1 MITKKLDEYLKE
13 AFFHND
19 LAGLAIG
26 VTVGPDS
33 PLECRGLNYKNAA
46 GYKNFITKEPL
57 QADNIFHVASVTKL
71 FVGTSVMMLY
81 ERGLLELDWP
91 VVKIIPWLLIDDKR
105 YKDITIRQLL
115 THTAGLTDVSDYGW
129 DKPEFDEAALRRYV
143 QSDEVVKSKLLWNP
157 LERKFKYS
165 NIGYEILGT
174 IIAEIAGVSFE
185 EFVSENILKPLQ
197 MTNTTLL
204 TFERAA
210 GSLNLEDLGKV
221 NMAMPH
227 TKDQEKH
234 IILEKQ
240 YPYNRAHGPSSTI
253 TTNLTDLEKWARAN
267 IEKRILKEES
277 YAEIWRPQAQVP
289 NNGEHIGLSWFIR
302 EQNGYTLYGHE
313 GNDDGFRASFWICP
327 QLDLHIAVESNISK
341 APVKGINKKILN
353 IMTSA

>member
-1 MITKKLDEYLKE
+1 MITKKLDEYLKD
-13 AFFHND
+13 ALFYHD

-26 VTVGPDS
+26 VTVGLNS
-33 PLECRGLNYKNAA
+33 PLKCRGLNYKKAA
-46 GYKNFITKEPL
+46 GYKNFITKENL

-71 FVGTSVMMLY
+71 FVGTSIMILY
-81 ERGLLELDWP
+81 ERGLLELDSP
-91 VVKIIPWLLIDDKR
+91 IVKIIPWLLIDDKR
-105 YKDITIRQLL
+105 YKDITIRHLL

-143 QSDEVVKSKLLWNP
+143 QSDEVVKSKLLWSP
-157 LERKFKYS
+157 LERNFKYS

-197 MTNTTLL
+197 MDNTALL
-204 TFERAA
+204 TFERAS
-210 GSLNLEDLGKV
+210 GSLNLQDLEKV

-277 YAEIWRPQAQVP
+277 YAEIWKPQAEVP
-289 NNGEHIGLSWFIR
+289 NNGENVGVSWFIR

-327 QLDLHIAVESNISK
+327 ELDLHIAVESNISK
-341 APVKGINKKILN
+341 APVKGISKKILN